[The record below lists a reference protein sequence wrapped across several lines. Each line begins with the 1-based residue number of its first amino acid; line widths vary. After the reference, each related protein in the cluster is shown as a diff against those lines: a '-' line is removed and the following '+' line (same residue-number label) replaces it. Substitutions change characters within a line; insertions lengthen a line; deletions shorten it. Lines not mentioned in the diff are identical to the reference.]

1 MRKFLVIIS
10 LFIFITPLIHTAP
23 PVEIVNEKP
32 IQVEVTS
39 SSQPS
44 GIEIFNIDVSST
56 SVSLLVDKNWNYSY
70 FYISNTTN
78 STLLISTS
86 TAFTTS
92 FRITK
97 GMIFSSDVIAT
108 LYGKIVEGGEGGVVD
123 VMIEKK

>member
-1 MRKFLVIIS
+1 MKKFLVIVS
-10 LFIFITPLIHTAP
+10 LLIFLPLTYTAP
-23 PVEIVNEKP
+23 PVEIVNTKP
-32 IQVEVTS
+32 IQVEVTAS
-39 SSQPS
+39 PQPS
-44 GIEIFNIDVSST
+44 GIEIFNIAVSST
-56 SVSLLVDKNWNYSY
+56 SVSLLVNKNWDYSY

-92 FRITK
+92 FRISK

-108 LYGKIVEGGEGGVVD
+108 LYGKIVDGGEGGIVD